1 MTASLAN
8 RFGATTVGDTKPMA
22 DDNLLTEADLAALQ
36 AVAAESAAAGAPR
49 ATSEKPAGVLRGD
62 DAARAVAQAAGATG
76 GRRGAVAATA
86 ENLPNYTKNLLRIR
100 VPVMVTLAR
109 KKQRVS
115 SIVELGPGTILQFAK
130 SCEQLLEIE
139 VNGHEIGQGEA
150 VKVGDKFGLRVS
162 NLTLPG
168 ERFNPIGDK
177 AARHDKKK

>member
-1 MTASLAN
+1 
-8 RFGATTVGDTKPMA
+8 MA

-36 AVAAESAAAGAPR
+36 AVAAESNR
-49 ATSEKPAGVLRGD
+49 STSEKPAGVLRGE
-62 DAARAVAQAAGATG
+62 DAARAVAQAAGGAG
-76 GRRGAVAATA
+76 NRGRAAPVSA

-115 SIVELGPGTILQFAK
+115 SIVELGLGTILQFQK

-168 ERFNPIGDK
+168 ERFNAIGDK
-177 AARHDKKK
+177 AVSRDKKK

>member
-1 MTASLAN
+1 
-8 RFGATTVGDTKPMA
+8 MA

-36 AVAAESAAAGAPR
+36 TVAAESAAA
-49 ATSEKPAGVLRGD
+49 TSAARGTAEKPAGVLRGD
-62 DAARAVAQAAGATG
+62 EAARAVAQAAGAV
-76 GRRGAVAATA
+76 GRRNGATTATA

-115 SIVELGPGTILQFAK
+115 SIVELGPGTILQFSK

-177 AARHDKKK
+177 AASQDKKK

>member
-1 MTASLAN
+1 MS
-8 RFGATTVGDTKPMA
+8 DE
-22 DDNLLTEADLAALQ
+22 NLLTEADLAALQ
-36 AVAAESAAAGAPR
+36 ASAVGSAVLDEGVRVSA
-49 ATSEKPAGVLRGD
+49 EKPAGVLRGD
-62 DAARAVAQAAGATG
+62 DAVRAVAKAAETIEAETHP
-76 GRRGAVAATA
+76 AHAAPATA
-86 ENLPNYTKNLLRIR
+86 ESLSNYTKNLLRIR

-115 SIVELGPGTILQFAK
+115 SIIELGPGTILQFQK

-168 ERFNPIGDK
+168 ERFKAIGKDE
-177 AARHDKKK
+177 

>member
-1 MTASLAN
+1 MS
-8 RFGATTVGDTKPMA
+8 

-36 AVAAESAAAGAPR
+36 ASIGSSPAPAAGTRVSA
-49 ATSEKPAGVLRGD
+49 EKPAGVLRGE
-62 DAARAVAQAAGATG
+62 DAARAVAKAAAPAMRQDQAHP
-76 GRRGAVAATA
+76 ATA
-86 ENLPNYTKNLLRIR
+86 ESLPNYTKNLLRIR

-109 KKQRVS
+109 KKQKVS
-115 SIVELGPGTILQFAK
+115 SIVELGLGTILQFQK

-168 ERFNPIGDK
+168 ERFKAIGKDE
-177 AARHDKKK
+177 

>member
-1 MTASLAN
+1 MHQEP
-8 RFGATTVGDTKPMA
+8 K
-22 DDNLLTEADLAALQ
+22 TEADLAALQ
-36 AVAAESAAAGAPR
+36 AVAAENTR

-62 DAARAVAQAAGATG
+62 DAARAVAKAAGASSH
-76 GRRGAVAATA
+76 RGAAVAPTA
-86 ENLPNYTKNLLRIR
+86 ENLSNYTKNLLRIR

-115 SIVELGPGTILQFAK
+115 SIVELGLGTILQFQK

-168 ERFNPIGDK
+168 ERFNAIGDK
-177 AARHDKKK
+177 AVGRDKKR

>member
-1 MTASLAN
+1 
-8 RFGATTVGDTKPMA
+8 MA
-22 DDNLLTEADLAALQ
+22 DDRLLTEADLAALQ
-36 AVAAESAAAGAPR
+36 ATAAESR
-49 ATSEKPAGVLRGD
+49 ATNEKPAGVLRGEE
-62 DAARAVAQAAGATG
+62 AARAVAQAQSGGG
-76 GRRGAVAATA
+76 GRGGAAGVSV

-115 SIVELGPGTILQFAK
+115 SIVELGPGTILQFSK

-168 ERFNPIGDK
+168 ERFKPIGPK
-177 AARHDKKK
+177 ASAHDKKK

>member
-1 MTASLAN
+1 
-8 RFGATTVGDTKPMA
+8 MA

-36 AVAAESAAAGAPR
+36 AVAAESAAAGA
-49 ATSEKPAGVLRGD
+49 ATRGTAEKPAGVLRGD
-62 DAARAVAQAAGATG
+62 DAARAVAQAAGGAG
-76 GRRGAVAATA
+76 NRGRAVPVSAD
-86 ENLPNYTKNLLRIR
+86 NLPNYTKNLLRIR

-109 KKQRVS
+109 KKQRIS
-115 SIVELGPGTILQFAK
+115 SIVELGLGTILQFQK

-177 AARHDKKK
+177 AGHHDKTGHEKKK

>member
-1 MTASLAN
+1 MRKGSQRLPP
-8 RFGATTVGDTKPMA
+8 GAPITMA

-62 DAARAVAQAAGATG
+62 DAARAMAKAAAASTK
-76 GRRGAVAATA
+76 RAPAVPVSA
-86 ENLPNYTKNLLRIR
+86 EHLPNYTKNLLRIR

-115 SIVELGPGTILQFAK
+115 SIVELGLGTILQFSK

-168 ERFNPIGDK
+168 ERFNAIGDK
-177 AARHDKKK
+177 APGKEKK

>member
-1 MTASLAN
+1 
-8 RFGATTVGDTKPMA
+8 MA

-36 AVAAESAAAGAPR
+36 TVAAESTR
-49 ATSEKPAGVLRGD
+49 ATGEKPAGVLRGN
-62 DAARAVAQAAGATG
+62 DAARAVAQAAGAG
-76 GRRGAVAATA
+76 GHRGDRTAVSA

-115 SIVELGPGTILQFAK
+115 SIVELGLGTILQFQK

-168 ERFNPIGDK
+168 ERFNAIGDK
-177 AARHDKKK
+177 AVGRDKKK

>member
-1 MTASLAN
+1 
-8 RFGATTVGDTKPMA
+8 MA

-36 AVAAESAAAGAPR
+36 AVAAESNR
-49 ATSEKPAGVLRGD
+49 STSEKPAGVLRGD
-62 DAARAVAQAAGATG
+62 AAARAVAQAAGG
-76 GRRGAVAATA
+76 VGKRGRAEPVSA

-115 SIVELGPGTILQFAK
+115 SIVELGLGTILQFSK

-168 ERFNPIGDK
+168 ERFDAIGDK
-177 AARHDKKK
+177 AVGRDKKK